1 MAQTLKNLLSMQEAW
16 VSSLGQEDPLEKGA
30 SSFISFGYIPRSGIT
45 ESYSNSTLNF
55 VKKKKKRKE
64 KETILFSKWPH
75 HFTRNR
81 FKSQFKELS
90 FPSPL
95 YFLNKTKFLT
105 L

>member
-55 VKKKKKRKE
+55 VKKKKE
-64 KETILFSKWPH
+64 KKKKKKPYCFPSGHTILQEIDLKANLRS
-75 HFTRNR
+75 
-81 FKSQFKELS
+81 
-90 FPSPL
+90 
-95 YFLNKTKFLT
+95 
-105 L
+105 

>member
-55 VKKKKKRKE
+55 VKKKKKKRKR
-64 KETILFSKWPH
+64 K
-75 HFTRNR
+75 RNHTV
-81 FKSQFKELS
+81 FQVATPFYKK
-90 FPSPL
+90 
-95 YFLNKTKFLT
+95 
-105 L
+105 